1 MLNSIW
7 NKDVYLAH
15 SCGGT
20 RVCYHHGCLGRD
32 NGEYNEMGK
41 NDKDWG
47 IVACLTTGEGGDWR
61 GDRFTL
67 C

>member
-1 MLNSIW
+1 MV
-7 NKDVYLAH
+7 NKMKW
-15 SCGGT
+15 
-20 RVCYHHGCLGRD
+20 
-32 NGEYNEMGK
+32 EK

-61 GDRFTL
+61 GDRLTL